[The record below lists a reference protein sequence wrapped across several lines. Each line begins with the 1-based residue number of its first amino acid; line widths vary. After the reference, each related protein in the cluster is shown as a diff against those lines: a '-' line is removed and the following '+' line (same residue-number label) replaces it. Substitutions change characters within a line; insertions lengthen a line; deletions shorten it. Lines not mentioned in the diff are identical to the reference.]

1 MNFTNQIDDELCKSI
16 IENRN
21 LLLSSTPQDQAI
33 NNGRTSNNDQ
43 MGIDFFSMLDSQSEM
58 SLVDLNQP
66 SIFDN
71 NNNSQPQTP
80 DNTDNRTFTNEQ
92 LGFNDEIIDS
102 DLFEFLR
109 SEDPEVMSLLES
121 LNNSDLIQPQKQPVY
136 LPQISINTTN
146 QVLDDVNNSSTQA
159 DPQLSIFNLT
169 NDHLKQEVLSPPS
182 QPEVIQPEV
191 PAASRV
197 SLRLIKRRNNHNSSN
212 ANLFTD
218 LVRPKKEPKRLKK
231 RNRSIDDRTDVDE
244 GGSLFSNSNENSSDN
259 NSTYNSKSM
268 GYESDEHIYFEDDDF
283 SPSACQLLEENSNE
297 REFQE
302 FVLNYNEQRN
312 VNGLGDGL
320 DVIELDGTVK
330 KDANKEAATRYR
342 LKKLSEKDRMF
353 EMRMGLE
360 KENDEIKRRCELV
373 VTEINYLKSLLVQML
388 LTKGVMSD
396 KLGV

>member
-1 MNFTNQIDDELCKSI
+1 MNFTNQIDDELCKNI

-21 LLLSSTPQDQAI
+21 LLLSSNPIDQANNNT
-33 NNGRTSNNDQ
+33 NNGQ
-43 MGIDFFSMLDSQSEM
+43 IGIDFFSMLDSQSEM

-66 SIFDN
+66 IFN
-71 NNNSQPQTP
+71 NDSQPESP
-80 DNTDNRTFTNEQ
+80 DSDAQIFTSEQ

-109 SEDPEVMSLLES
+109 SEDPEVISLLES
-121 LNNSDLIQPQKQPVY
+121 LDNSDLITKPRY

-146 QVLDDVNNSSTQA
+146 QVLDHIQPTNSYSNQTQQ
-159 DPQLSIFNLT
+159 QLSIFNLT
-169 NDHLKQEVLSPPS
+169 NDSQFKQEVRSPVS
-182 QPEVIQPEV
+182 EVNEQVQQEQSNLP
-191 PAASRV
+191 ASRV
-197 SLRLIKRRNNHNSSN
+197 SLRLIKRRNNNTN
-212 ANLFTD
+212 NIIFTD
-218 LVRPKKEPKRLKK
+218 LVKPKKEPKRLKK
-231 RNRSIDDRTDVDE
+231 RNRSIDEEEDE
-244 GGSLFSNSNENSSDN
+244 SGSLFSSHSNENSSDN
-259 NSTYNSKSM
+259 TTYNSSKIENSI
-268 GYESDEHIYFEDDDF
+268 GYDSDEHIYFDDDDF
-283 SPSACQLLEENSNE
+283 SPAGGQNLITEEDSNE

-302 FVLNYNEQRN
+302 FVLNYKQNQKNRN
-312 VNGLGDGL
+312 GDDL
-320 DVIELDGTVK
+320 DHLCEVDGTVK